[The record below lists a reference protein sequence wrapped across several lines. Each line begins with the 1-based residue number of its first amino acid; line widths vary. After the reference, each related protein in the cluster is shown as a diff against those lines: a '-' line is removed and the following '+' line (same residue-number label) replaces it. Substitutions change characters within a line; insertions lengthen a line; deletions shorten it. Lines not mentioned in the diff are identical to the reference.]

1 MPLRSGFYKM
11 TRLTVEGLAKRFGH
25 RLLFKGLSCTV
36 QGGEALAVTGA
47 NGSGKS
53 TLMRIVAGVMAP
65 TKGTVTLEIESGA
78 VKPEDR
84 PLFTGFVSPYLN
96 VYDGFTARENLVFI
110 AKARRMKDAS
120 ERIDQLL
127 AFVTLGQRANDLVG
141 TFSSGMKQRVKFAA
155 ALLARPPI
163 LLLDEP
169 STNLDEAG
177 IAMVRR
183 IIQVQKEEGRI
194 LLLATNNPD
203 EVSWCSRSIRIE
215 HFLPR
220 T

>member
-1 MPLRSGFYKM
+1 MIK
-11 TRLTVEGLAKRFGH
+11 LTVEGLAKRFGH

-36 QGGEALAVTGA
+36 QGGEALAITGA

-53 TLMRIVAGVMAP
+53 TLMRIVAGVMSP
-65 TKGTVTLEIESGA
+65 TKGQVSLA
-78 VKPEDR
+78 VEDR
-84 PLFTGFVSPYLN
+84 AVEPEERPLLTGFVSPYLN
-96 VYDGFTARENLVFI
+96 VYDGFTARENLTFI

-120 ERIDQLL
+120 ERIEKLL
-127 AFVTLGQRANDLVG
+127 AFVTLEGRANDMVG

-155 ALLARPPI
+155 ALLAEPPV

-183 IIQVQKEEGRI
+183 IIQVQKEKERI

-203 EVSWCSRSIRIE
+203 EVAWCSKSIRIE
-215 HFLPR
+215 DFLPETR
-220 T
+220 PH